1 MNRRNEFTAL
11 ELEFTVSE
19 DGFTVSE
26 MSLRFQ
32 QVAEFTVSEM
42 SLRFQQVAE
51 FTAVNSRTEFT
62 VFEARTVNS
71 ENKVLNVDFDARSDS
86 RCSKVL
92 QKVFF
97 DVSRSLKA
105 FL

>member
-32 QVAEFTVSEM
+32 QVAEFT
-42 SLRFQQVAE
+42 
-51 FTAVNSRTEFT
+51 AVNSRTEFT

-71 ENKVLNVDFDARSDS
+71 ENEVLNADFDARCDS
-86 RCSKVL
+86 RRSKVL

-97 DVSRSLKA
+97 DVSRSLNA
-105 FL
+105 I